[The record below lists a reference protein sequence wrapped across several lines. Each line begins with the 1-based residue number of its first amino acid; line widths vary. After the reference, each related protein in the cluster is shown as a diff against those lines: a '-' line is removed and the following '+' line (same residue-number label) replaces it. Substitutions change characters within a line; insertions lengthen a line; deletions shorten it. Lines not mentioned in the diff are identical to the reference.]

1 MKIIST
7 LRTIYRRLINLP
19 WLDKIIYKILDVL
32 TDVYCFLRCWHFPQN
47 YLRRWKLDMLGGSYE
62 PETRELFKKIIRPGM
77 IIVDIG
83 AHIGYFTRLFAALT
97 GKTGTV
103 YAFEADQENFEL
115 LAKNTRNFK
124 NIKLCPQ
131 AVSDKSGSINFYH
144 SEDKTGCHS
153 VIPADFRQKKITVP
167 AITLDD
173 FIQEK
178 NINKIDLIKMDIEGG
193 ELAALEGMR
202 VTVYKNPSL
211 TLLVEFNPGCLKL
224 AGVDPLD
231 FVRRLNDFDF
241 EIFTVGE
248 KQLIK
253 IRPAEIARPEDI
265 LGGAEFINFYCAR
278 KQPNA

>member
-1 MKIIST
+1 MIST

-32 TDVYCFLRCWHFPQN
+32 TDVYCFLRRWHFPRN

-62 PETRELFKKIIRPGM
+62 PETRELFKKIIKSGM

-83 AHIGYFTRLFAALT
+83 AHIGYFTRLFASLT
-97 GKTGTV
+97 CKTGAV
-103 YAFEADQENFEL
+103 YAFEADPENFSL
-115 LAKNTRNFK
+115 LAKNTRHFK

-131 AVSDKSGSINFYH
+131 AVSAKSGSINFYH

-224 AGVDPLD
+224 AGVDPMD